1 MKKNREFNNILDE
14 CLERLLAKGET
25 IEQCLQSYSEQAAEL
40 EPLLQTALATKKAS
54 VIQPRPEFRAKARYQ
69 FRSALQ
75 EIGQKRRFSLFGWQS
90 QWATVVAVALVLMLV
105 GGGTSVAASNSMP
118 DGLLYPVKLATEEV
132 RLTLTPSALGKAE
145 LYARLA
151 DKRVTEIVY
160 MATKNKPKQIEQT
173 ARRLDACLMNIAV
186 LSSTQ
191 EVTADVTTAPAPR
204 PAPAVE
210 EAPTA
215 EKALTVEEAPAVRE
229 PLTVEEAP
237 AVEKAPAVKKVPAKP
252 ERVKGDK
259 EARIKADRRASLRAT
274 VVRHATNHSAR
285 LRAILETAPQS
296 ARPALLQTI
305 AISETGYKKALEAL
319 D

>member
-1 MKKNREFNNILDE
+1 M
-14 CLERLLAKGET
+14 AKGET

-69 FRSALQ
+69 FRSALR

-105 GGGTSVAASNSMP
+105 GGGTVVAASNSMP
-118 DGLLYPVKLATEEV
+118 DGPLYPVKLATEEV

-151 DKRVTEIVY
+151 DKRVTEIIY

-173 ARRLDACLMNIAV
+173 ARRLDACLKNIAV
-186 LSSTQ
+186 LSLTQ
-191 EVTADVTTAPAPR
+191 EVTAGVTLAPAPR

-229 PLTVEEAP
+229 ALTVEEAP
-237 AVEKAPAVKKVPAKP
+237 EVKKAPAKP

-259 EARIKADRRASLRAT
+259 EAGIKADRRASLRAT

-285 LRAILETAPQS
+285 LWAILETAPQS
-296 ARPALLQTI
+296 AKPALLRAI
-305 AISETGYKKALEAL
+305 AVSETGYKKALEAL